1 MPQHLS
7 LKRRLDRSLSI
18 WVSLAVIAAVIFSV
32 PGVRADKARP
42 LDLEIALKTAASLNS
57 SLKQVMS
64 RYKSAKA
71 RVDAAMSA
79 FFPKLNLDLSLSRSN
94 NPVYAFGSKLN
105 QASFTAQ
112 DFQLDVL
119 NDPGYRTNWQTRFVL
134 TQPIFNQGKEYIGY
148 KISKVGKDIAA
159 LNETATRQSVFFMVE
174 GSYFQVLL
182 AIRALKVLDD
192 TLKTAKAHE
201 RLAQKRYKSGL
212 VLKSDLL
219 NALVH
224 RTETERQRFR
234 AQSNLYIA
242 IAALNRAMGTPQDT
256 LWDIKPV
263 SDTGIMERRGVKYWI
278 ETAMHHRPELLIG
291 EKKLEMAKY
300 RKKGAEFTFLPSV
313 NLQGIYQKD
322 TNNLSEF
329 GGDSWTFM
337 ATVSFNI
344 FNGLGDKADLA
355 SALAEKQAAEQGL
368 IDTRGKIEL
377 EVRQAYYDLHT
388 ALKQLEVTR
397 SAVAQAKESVKILKN
412 RYENGMALM
421 VELLSAD
428 TVLENQEL
436 QQAKARF
443 NARITLSRLKLSSGV
458 LGQDLHG
465 ESQSVDLQPGGLKT
479 CAAP

>member
-1 MPQHLS
+1 MPQNPDLKGQLDKS
-7 LKRRLDRSLSI
+7 LLRLI
-18 WVSLAVIAAVIFSV
+18 SLAVIAAVIFSV
-32 PGVRADKARP
+32 PVVWADRARP
-42 LDLEIALKTAASLNS
+42 LDLKTALETAVSLNP

-64 RYKSAKA
+64 RYRSAKA
-71 RVDAAMSA
+71 KVDAAMSA
-79 FFPKLNLDLSLSRSN
+79 FFPKLNLNLSLNRSN

-105 QASFTAQ
+105 EASFTSQ

-134 TQPIFNQGKEYIGY
+134 TQPIFNQGREYIGY
-148 KISKVGKDIAA
+148 KMSKVGKDMAA
-159 LNETATRQSVFFMVE
+159 LNETATKQSVFFMVE
-174 GSYFQVLL
+174 GSYFQALL
-182 AIRALKVLDD
+182 AIKALKVLDD
-192 TLKTAKAHE
+192 TLETAKAHE
-201 RLAQKRYKSGL
+201 KLAQERYKAGL

-219 NALVH
+219 NAIVH
-224 RTETERQRFR
+224 RTETERQRLR

-242 IAALNRAMGTPQDT
+242 IAALNRAMGTPQET
-256 LWDIKPV
+256 AWDIRPV
-263 SDTGIMERRGVKYWI
+263 SDTDIMERRGVKYWI
-278 ETAMHHRPELLIG
+278 ETASRHRPELLIG
-291 EKKLEMAKY
+291 KKKLEMAKY
-300 RKKGAEFTFLPSV
+300 KRKGAEFTFLPSV

-368 IDTRGKIEL
+368 TDTRGKIEL
-377 EVRQAYYDLHT
+377 EVRRAYYDLHT
-388 ALKQLEVTR
+388 ALKQLEVTK

-428 TVLENQEL
+428 TVLEDQEL
-436 QQAKARF
+436 QQARARF
-443 NARITLSRLKLSSGV
+443 NARITLSRLKLSAGI
-458 LGQDLHG
+458 LGQDIRDRA
-465 ESQSVDLQPGGLKT
+465 ESWPRVRSSQ
-479 CAAP
+479 